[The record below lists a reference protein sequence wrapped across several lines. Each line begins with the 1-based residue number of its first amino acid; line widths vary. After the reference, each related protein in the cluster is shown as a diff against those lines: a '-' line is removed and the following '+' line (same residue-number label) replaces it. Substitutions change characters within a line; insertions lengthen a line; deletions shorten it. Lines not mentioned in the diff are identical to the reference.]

1 MNIHKFGSN
10 NNKDTTM
17 KIIDD
22 FIKQY
27 NKEFD
32 YYQKLSQIVAGKI
45 EDQLFK
51 RGIKAI
57 VTFRAKRPD
66 RLKDKLLKRNEKKK
80 YKTIDEIFQD
90 IVDLAGIRV
99 SLYFPSEREIIDEII
114 TELFHIE
121 KKKVFPN
128 EAHTPKYSK
137 RFSGYWATHYR
148 VKLKEESLTKRYT
161 DTFAEIQ
168 VASVLMHAW
177 SEVEHDL
184 VYKPFSGNLSK
195 EELAIL
201 DEINGLVLSGEI
213 ALERLQSA
221 MAERTKQSNDITDKY
236 ELTNFLLNT
245 IDKNYLNKIKLGDT
259 YLLNNYLNTIKKLDT
274 KDFNNYINK
283 INLDSDES
291 VTDQLLNMLLV
302 EFYDIEK
309 PNLKNYFKNLH
320 ISDRKASGFESFVK
334 CWVVLEKAV
343 REFYSAG
350 EIRTNKYLIPDFKIL
365 QNKKILTTEEANQLR
380 QLRQVRNYLLHGIE
394 TPSENYL
401 KNSFQ
406 ILKGITEKVV
416 DKVPSV
422 EVKNK
427 LKKEIDKI

>member
-1 MNIHKFGSN
+1 
-10 NNKDTTM
+10 M

-22 FIKQY
+22 FIRQY

-32 YYQKLSQIVAGKI
+32 YYQKLSQIIASKI
-45 EDQLFK
+45 EDQLFN

-57 VTFRAKRPD
+57 VTYRAKRPD
-66 RLKDKLLKRNEKKK
+66 RLKDKLLKRNEDKK
-80 YKTIDEIFQD
+80 YKNVEEIFQD

-99 SLYFPSEREIIDEII
+99 SLYFPSEREIINEII
-114 TELFHIE
+114 TELFHVE

-148 VKLKEESLTKRYT
+148 VKLKEESLTKRYV
-161 DTFAEIQ
+161 DTLAEIQ

-184 VYKPFSGNLSK
+184 VYKPFSGDLSK

-221 MAERTKQSNDITDKY
+221 MAERTRQRNDITDKY
-236 ELTNFLLNT
+236 ELTNFLLNN
-245 IDKNYLNKIKLGDT
+245 IDKNYINKIKLGDT
-259 YLLNNYLNTIKKLDT
+259 YLLNNYLNTIKKVDT
-274 KDFNNYINK
+274 KDFNNYISK
-283 INLDSDES
+283 INIDLDET
-291 VTDQLLNMLLV
+291 VTDQLLSMLLI
-302 EFYDIEK
+302 EFYDTEK
-309 PNLKNYFKNLH
+309 PNLKKYFKNLH
-320 ISDRKASGFESFVK
+320 ISDRQASRFESFVK

-343 REFYSAG
+343 REFYTAE
-350 EIRTNKYLIPDFKIL
+350 EIKTNKYLVPDFKIL
-365 QNKKILTTEEANQLR
+365 QNKKILSNEEANQLR
-380 QLRQVRNYLLHGIE
+380 QLRQVRNYLLHGID
-394 TPSENYL
+394 TPSESYL

-416 DKVPSV
+416 DKISN
-422 EVKNK
+422 EDERSNF
-427 LKKEIDKI
+427 KKELGDI

>member
-1 MNIHKFGSN
+1 
-10 NNKDTTM
+10 M

-32 YYQKLSQIVAGKI
+32 YYQKLSQIVANKI

-66 RLKDKLLKRNEKKK
+66 RLKDKLLKRNEEKM
-80 YKTIDEIFQD
+80 YKSVSDIFQD

-114 TELFHIE
+114 TELFSIE
-121 KKKVFPN
+121 KKKIFPN
-128 EAHTPKYSK
+128 AAHTPKYTK

-148 VKLKEESLTKRYT
+148 VKLKDESLTKRYI
-161 DTFAEIQ
+161 DTIAEIQ

-184 VYKPFSGNLSK
+184 VYKPFSGDLSK
-195 EELAIL
+195 GELAIL

-221 MAERTKQSNDITDKY
+221 MAERTKQKDDITDKY
-236 ELTNFLLNT
+236 ELTNFLLNN
-245 IDKNYLNKIKLGDT
+245 IDKKYIDKIKLGDT
-259 YLLNNYLNTIKKLDT
+259 FLLNNYLTTYKKLDT
-274 KDFNNYINK
+274 KDFTTYINNVN
-283 INLDSDES
+283 IDTDES
-291 VTDQLLNMLLV
+291 VTDQLLNMLLIKY
-302 EFYDIEK
+302 YDTDN
-309 PNLKNYFKNLH
+309 PNLKNYFKNLN

-334 CWVVLEKAV
+334 CWVILEKAV
-343 REFYSAG
+343 REFYSAN
-350 EIRTNKYLIPDFKIL
+350 EIRTNKYLIPDFKVL
-365 QNKKILTTEEANQLR
+365 QAKKILTQEEGSQLNQM
-380 QLRQVRNYLLHGIE
+380 RQVRNYLLHGIE

-406 ILKGITEKVV
+406 ILKSISVKVV
-416 DKVPSV
+416 RKIPNAKVKA
-422 EVKNK
+422 E
-427 LKKEIDKI
+427 LEKELEKI

>member
-1 MNIHKFGSN
+1 
-10 NNKDTTM
+10 M

-32 YYQKLSQIVAGKI
+32 YYQKLSQIIAGKI
-45 EDQLFK
+45 EDQLIK

-57 VTFRAKRPD
+57 VTNRAKRPD
-66 RLKDKLLKRNEKKK
+66 RLKDKLTKRNEEKK
-80 YKTIDEIFQD
+80 YKNINEIFDD
-90 IVDLAGIRV
+90 IIDLAGIRV

-114 TELFHIE
+114 NELFLIE

-128 EAHTPKYSK
+128 EAHTPKYNK
-137 RFSGYWATHYR
+137 RFSGYWANHYR
-148 VKLKEESLTKRYT
+148 VKLKEENLTKRYIGT
-161 DTFAEIQ
+161 IAEIQ

-184 VYKPFSGNLSK
+184 VYKPFSGDLSK

-221 MAERTKQSNDITDKY
+221 MAERTKKRNDITNKY

-245 IDKNYLNKIKLGDT
+245 IDKNYIDKIKLGDT

-274 KDFNNYINK
+274 NDFNKYINK
-283 INLDSDES
+283 INIDFDET

-302 EFYDIEK
+302 EFYDVKK
-309 PNLKNYFKNLH
+309 PNLKKYFKNLNV
-320 ISDRKASGFESFVK
+320 SENKASGFELFVK
-334 CWVVLEKAV
+334 CWVILEKAV
-343 REFYSAG
+343 RNFLSDADLKS
-350 EIRTNKYLIPDFKIL
+350 NKYLIPNFSIL
-365 QNKKILTTEEANQLR
+365 REKKVLTDAEAHQLK

-394 TPSENYL
+394 TPPENYL
-401 KNSFQ
+401 KNSYQ
-406 ILKGITEKVV
+406 ILKNLTEKVV
-416 DKVPSV
+416 DKVPT
-422 EVKNK
+422 KAMKDK
-427 LKKEIDKI
+427 LKKELDSI

>member
-1 MNIHKFGSN
+1 
-10 NNKDTTM
+10 M

-32 YYQKLSQIVAGKI
+32 YYQKLSQIVASKI

-57 VTFRAKRPD
+57 VTHRAKRPD
-66 RLKDKLLKRNEKKK
+66 RLKDKLLKRNEEKQ
-80 YKTIDEIFQD
+80 YKSVDDIFND

-114 TELFHIE
+114 NELFQVE
-121 KKKVFPN
+121 KKKEFPN
-128 EAHTPKYSK
+128 AAHTPKYTK

-148 VKLKEESLTKRYT
+148 VKLKEESLTKRYLET
-161 DTFAEIQ
+161 LAEIQ

-184 VYKPFSGNLSK
+184 VYKPFSGDLSK

-221 MAERTKQSNDITDKY
+221 MAERTKQRNDITDKY
-236 ELTNFLLNT
+236 ELTNFLLNS

-274 KDFNNYINK
+274 KDFNNYIDK
-283 INLDSDES
+283 INIESNES

-302 EFYDIEK
+302 EFYDTAKI
-309 PNLKNYFKNLH
+309 NLKNYFKNLH
-320 ISDRKASGFESFVK
+320 VSEKKASGFESFVK
-334 CWVVLEKAV
+334 CWVVLEKAA
-343 REFYSAG
+343 REFLTED
-350 EIRTNKYLIPDFKIL
+350 EIKSKKYLIPDFRIL
-365 QNKKILTTEEANQLR
+365 KEKKILTASETAQLS
-380 QLRQVRNYLLHGIE
+380 QMRQVRNYLLHGIE

-406 ILKGITEKVV
+406 ILKSLTEKVV
-416 DKVPSV
+416 DKVPTKSI
-422 EVKNK
+422 KDK
-427 LKKEIDKI
+427 LKKELADI

>member
-1 MNIHKFGSN
+1 
-10 NNKDTTM
+10 M

-32 YYQKLSQIVAGKI
+32 YYQKLSQIVATKI

-57 VTFRAKRPD
+57 VTFRAKKPD
-66 RLKDKLLKRNEKKK
+66 RLKDKLLKRNEEKN
-80 YKTIDEIFQD
+80 YNSLDDIFQD

-114 TELFHIE
+114 TELFQVE
-121 KKKVFPN
+121 KKKIFPN
-128 EAHTPKYSK
+128 EAHTPKYTK

-148 VKLKEESLTKRYT
+148 VKLKEDSQTKRYL
-161 DTFAEIQ
+161 DTLAEIQ

-184 VYKPFSGNLSK
+184 VYKPFSGELSK
-195 EELAIL
+195 EELSIL

-221 MAERTKQSNDITDKY
+221 MAERTKQRNDITDKY

-245 IDKNYLNKIKLGDT
+245 IDKNYINKIKLGDT
-259 YLLNNYLNTIKKLDT
+259 FLLNNYLNTIKKLDT

-283 INLDSDES
+283 INLDYDES
-291 VTDQLLNMLLV
+291 VTDQLLNMLLI
-302 EFYDIEK
+302 EFYDTEK

-320 ISDRKASGFESFVK
+320 ISERKASGFESFVK
-334 CWVVLEKAV
+334 CWVILEKAV
-343 REFYSAG
+343 REFYSED

-365 QNKKILTTEEANQLR
+365 QRKKVLSTEEANQLR

-394 TPSENYL
+394 TPSEEYL
-401 KNSFQ
+401 KNSYQ
-406 ILKGITEKVV
+406 VLKRITEKVV
-416 DKVPSV
+416 DKVPNEEIQNS
-422 EVKNK
+422 
-427 LKKEIDKI
+427 LKKELEKL